1 MAERVARILLH
12 RYGVV
17 SRELATRESL
27 TIQWR
32 DILRALRRLEA
43 RGEIRGGR
51 FIQGLIGE
59 QFALPEAIDR
69 LRAVRRSA
77 ETGER
82 VTIAT
87 SDPCNLVGI
96 LLPGQKVPSRLGAKL
111 TLVDGVPEEDALLG
125 AVAAD

>member
-1 MAERVARILLH
+1 M
-12 RYGVV
+12 

-96 LLPGQKVPSRLGAKL
+96 LLPGQKVPSRLGSKL
-111 TLVDGVPEEDALLG
+111 TLIDGVPEEEALLG